1 MRSSR
6 VLLLPFLAACA
17 ACSSTPEAPEKGAD
31 AGTSSGSMG
40 GESPSPG
47 APSGAEPES
56 PPQATDGFDF
66 AFASS
71 GANVSREGLVVPSPM
86 GAFCQGASPN
96 KTCSFTA
103 SVTEG
108 GCTYILNAAFVGD
121 PPASTAFPFAADPT
135 TPPGKAQLTY
145 TEACGAKTRM
155 WRASAGTLTLLR
167 FDAPAAGTVTGT
179 ASFSVEGATMGPAP
193 AGAGEATGAFTV
205 SGEARN
211 VSFTG
216 T

>member
-6 VLLLPFLAACA
+6 LLLLSFLAASA
-17 ACSSTPEAPEKGAD
+17 ACSSTSEAPAKGAD
-31 AGTSSGSMG
+31 AGSSSGSIG
-40 GESPSPG
+40 GESPEPG
-47 APSGAEPES
+47 ASTSPDAPAAPGATS
-56 PPQATDGFDF
+56 GFDF
-66 AFASS
+66 TFANSGSNASIEAFA
-71 GANVSREGLVVPSPM
+71 VPSPT

-96 KTCSFTA
+96 KACSFTA
-103 SVTEG
+103 SLTEG

-121 PPASTAFPFAADPT
+121 PPKTTAFPFAADPT

-155 WRASAGTLTLLR
+155 WRASEGTLTLLR
-167 FDAPAAGTVTGT
+167 FDAPAAGTVNGT

-193 AGAGEATGAFTV
+193 AGAGEATGAFTI
-205 SGEARN
+205 SGDARD
-211 VSFTG
+211 VTFTG